1 MIFINKSGEGSDSR
15 GFSFTEENNSG
26 EAAYFTLK
34 GHVGINEASYMEDTL
49 EKTAQSGCNRITIN
63 MCLVNSFSSAGIRV
77 ILAMYK
83 KLKSMGG
90 KLQID
95 NPSENV
101 RNVIGL
107 TALDELLLR

>member
-1 MIFINKSGEGSDSR
+1 MIFINQSRTGSDNSE
-15 GFSFTEENNSG
+15 FSFIEESVSG
-26 EAAYFTLK
+26 KTAYFMLK
-34 GHVGINEASYMEDTL
+34 GHVGLNEASFMESVL
-49 EKTAQSGCNRITIN
+49 EKTARPGCNNIIIN

>member
-1 MIFINKSGEGSDSR
+1 MNIRNQDRASIDKNE
-15 GFSFTEENNSG
+15 FSFTEDSVSG
-26 EAAYFTLK
+26 RTAYFTLK
-34 GHVGINEASYMEDTL
+34 GHVGLMEASFMENAL
-49 EKTAQSGCNRITIN
+49 EKVARPGCNRIIIN
-63 MCLVNSFSSAGIRV
+63 MCFVKSFSSAGIRV

>member
-1 MIFINKSGEGSDSR
+1 MNLRDQSSAGSDNR
-15 GFSFTEENNSG
+15 EFSFTEDSRSG
-26 EAAYFTLK
+26 RVAYFTLK
-34 GHVGINEASYMEDTL
+34 GHVGLKEASVMENLL
-49 EKTAQSGCNRITIN
+49 EKAARQGCNRIIIS
-63 MCLVNSFSSAGIRV
+63 MRFVKSFSSAGIRV

-83 KLKSMGG
+83 KLRSMGG

>member
-1 MIFINKSGEGSDSR
+1 MNFRSQGRASSDGR
-15 GFSFTEENNSG
+15 EFSFNEDRRSG
-26 EAAYFTLK
+26 NTAYFTLK
-34 GHVGINEASYMEDTL
+34 GHVGLKEASFMENAL
-49 EKTAQSGCNRITIN
+49 EKTARPGCNCIIIN

-107 TALDELLLR
+107 TALDELLLK